1 MFSPQ
6 ASPCPRF
13 WTCVNSLSPSVRPLL
28 LPSQKFV
35 TISVWGRLHLH
46 AGSPTTSAYWSDFYK
61 GLEVLHALWW
71 PWPVFTFARLH
82 HQEPV
87 WLLPIISSIISSP
100 QIAHHQFV
108 CLFSPRDPPNQVFHR
123 ETVTMRAQVRHRYA
137 PLPLRWRDDALQV
150 ICASRHD
157 FLDGGQLSCLILCQL
172 LESFLYFVKGP
183 FRYFHFIPESVSY
196 IISTILCVQPV
207 SLQHF
212 TCSKYSM
219 AGETSCH
226 WPCCLLFFPSLL
238 SKHIYACSSCQKYSH
253 ISRTC
258 CSSLIIFQNHPRCAF
273 FSTNSYHCHFVSG
286 LSLLPPSTHCNISG
300 INWLCVIPHLPW
312 SPTTPTA
319 RSWGEVFSL
328 KRSSQRSNCFTLLA
342 LGTKQIS
349 SSSSWSMLFP
359 SLTRFCVSSDS
370 TQIVFRFGLQVPH
383 LFLLALRFAFWI
395 FYLHPHH

>member
-46 AGSPTTSAYWSDFYK
+46 VGSPTTSAYWSDFYK

-87 WLLPIISSIISSP
+87 WLLPIIFSP

-108 CLFSPRDPPNQVFHR
+108 CLFSPGDPPNQVFRR

-137 PLPLRWRDDALQV
+137 PLPLRWRDDASQV

-183 FRYFHFIPESVSY
+183 FRYFHFIPESVF
-196 IISTILCVQPV
+196 IL
-207 SLQHF
+207 
-212 TCSKYSM
+212 
-219 AGETSCH
+219 
-226 WPCCLLFFPSLL
+226 FPQFC
-238 SKHIYACSSCQKYSH
+238 ACSQCRCS
-253 ISRTC
+253 IS
-258 CSSLIIFQNHPRCAF
+258 LA
-273 FSTNSYHCHFVSG
+273 
-286 LSLLPPSTHCNISG
+286 PSTLWLAKQAATDPAACFSSPASSRNI
-300 INWLCVIPHLPW
+300 
-312 SPTTPTA
+312 
-319 RSWGEVFSL
+319 
-328 KRSSQRSNCFTLLA
+328 FTLA
-342 LGTKQIS
+342 LLVKNIPT
-349 SSSSWSMLFP
+349 
-359 SLTRFCVSSDS
+359 
-370 TQIVFRFGLQVPH
+370 
-383 LFLLALRFAFWI
+383 FLVRVVLL
-395 FYLHPHH
+395 